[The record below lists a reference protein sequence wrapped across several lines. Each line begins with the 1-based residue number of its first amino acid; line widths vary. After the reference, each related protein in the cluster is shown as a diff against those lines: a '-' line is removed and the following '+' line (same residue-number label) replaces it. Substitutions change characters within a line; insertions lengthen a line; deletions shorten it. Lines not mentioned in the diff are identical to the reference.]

1 MNMKYNDR
9 MRGHVKDD
17 GQQNLLPPRTRCR
30 ELTVFALV
38 SAIAIAGLSA
48 CGQANAADP
57 ENLEFKGTLVTPPP
71 CSIDNDGTIV
81 THFGDKVG
89 IRKVASGI
97 YREPVN
103 ITLHCEEN
111 TLAWQLQLSVTGNAA
126 GFDADSATVVTPQ
139 QADLGVKLLLGGSP
153 FELGKAVKVNATDLP
168 KLEAQLVQRSGVE
181 LQEGEFTAQAT
192 LRAEYQ

>member
-1 MNMKYNDR
+1 MNMKHNDI
-9 MRGHVKDD
+9 MSGDIKDCV
-17 GQQNLLPPRTRCR
+17 QQDAIPPRARHR
-30 ELTVFALV
+30 ELTTLALV
-38 SAIAIAGLSA
+38 SAIVLAGLIA
-48 CGQANAADP
+48 CGQAYAADP

-71 CSIDNDGTIV
+71 CSIDNDGTV
-81 THFGDKVG
+81 MTDFGDKVG

-103 ITLHCEEN
+103 ITLQCEEN

-126 GFDADSATVVTPQ
+126 GFDPDNATVVTPQ

-153 FELGKAVKVNATDLP
+153 FELGKAVKVNAAALP
-168 KLEAQLVQRSGVE
+168 KLEALLVQRTGVE
-181 LQEGEFTAQAT
+181 LQEGPFTAQAT

>member
-1 MNMKYNDR
+1 MNMKHNDI
-9 MRGHVKDD
+9 MSSDVKD
-17 GQQNLLPPRTRCR
+17 GVQQNAILSRARRR
-30 ELTVFALV
+30 ELMAFALV
-38 SAIAIAGLSA
+38 SAMALVGLSA

-71 CSIDNDGTIV
+71 CSIDNDGTV
-81 THFGDKVG
+81 MTDFGDKVG

-126 GFDADSATVVTPQ
+126 GFDPENATVVTPQ

-153 FELGKAVKVNATDLP
+153 FELGKAVKVNAAELP
-168 KLEAQLVQRSGVE
+168 KLEAQLVQRPGAE
-181 LQEGEFTAQAT
+181 LSEGAFTAQAT

>member
-1 MNMKYNDR
+1 MHIKHNDR
-9 MRGHVKDD
+9 LNGDVKDD
-17 GQQNLLPPRTRCR
+17 KQQNLLPSRTRRR
-30 ELTVFALV
+30 EFTVFALV
-38 SAIAIAGLSA
+38 SVIALAGLSA

-71 CSIDNDGTIV
+71 CSIDNDGTV
-81 THFGDKVG
+81 MTDFGDKVG

-126 GFDADSATVVTPQ
+126 GFDPDNATVVTPQ
-139 QADLGVKLLLGGSP
+139 QADLGIKLLLGGSP
-153 FELGKAVKVNATDLP
+153 FELGKAVKVNATAMP
-168 KLEAQLVQRSGVE
+168 KLEAQLVQRTGVE
-181 LQEGEFTAQAT
+181 LQEGAFTAQAT

>member
-9 MRGHVKDD
+9 ANGDVKIYE
-17 GQQNLLPPRTRCR
+17 QQNPLPFRTRRR
-30 ELTVFALV
+30 ELTTFALV
-38 SAIAIAGLSA
+38 SAIALAGLSA
-48 CGQANAADP
+48 CGLAHAADP

-71 CSIDNDGTIV
+71 CSIDNDGTIM
-81 THFGDKVG
+81 TDFGDKVG

-126 GFDADSATVVTPQ
+126 GFDPDNASVVTPQ
-139 QADLGVKLLLGGSP
+139 QADLGVKLLLGGRP
-153 FELGKAVKVNATDLP
+153 FELGKAVKVNAAALP
-168 KLEAQLVQRSGVE
+168 KLEALLVQRTGVE
-181 LQEGEFTAQAT
+181 LQEGPFTAQAT